1 MEQFKYY
8 LDPGLSLESLSRHI
22 GTNRSYLS
30 LAIMYGHGCN
40 FNTYINRM
48 RIKEL
53 FKYGHQIRL
62 SEKSFYDTALIC
74 GFNSKRTSN
83 RAFLREKGLSPIN
96 FVARYKRLPL
106 QEKNK

>member
-1 MEQFKYY
+1 MKQFKYY
-8 LDPGLSLESLSRHI
+8 LDSGLSIESLSRHI

-40 FNTYINRM
+40 FNTYVNRL

-53 FKYGHQIRL
+53 LEHNHQTRL
-62 SEKSFYDTALIC
+62 REKTFSDTALIC
-74 GFNSKRTSN
+74 GFNCKRTFN
-83 RAFLREKGLSPIN
+83 RAFFREKGLSPID

-106 QEKNK
+106 QEK